1 MDNTLHTFAQ
11 SIEATIEKN
20 TVKKTPKH
28 RNVMEFLWSKLHV
41 NI

>member
-20 TVKKTPKH
+20 TVIKTSKH
-28 RNVMEFLWSKLHV
+28 RNVIEIL
-41 NI
+41 